1 MKSANPLAQNK
12 PDREEKKA
20 ARKDLK
26 DHFKMVREFTESLTE
41 SLETEDFVIQAME
54 NASPAKWHLAHTTW
68 FFEVFVLKHTLTD
81 FESVHPQYDYIFNS
95 YYVQTSDPHC
105 RDKRGNLS
113 RPTVKQVFEY
123 RKYINNQMIDLIDDM
138 TEAKFNEW
146 APVIEV
152 GIHHEQQHQE
162 LLLTD
167 LKYMLGQNPLYPIYK
182 ETSRPALNRLPE
194 TGWVSFDEGVYKIG
208 HQSGEFGYDNEFP
221 EHKTYIH
228 KFEIADRL
236 VTNGE
241 YLEFMEDGGYR
252 DPKWWLDEGFAAVE
266 NEEWDRPL
274 YWVKRDNEWYHFTLS
289 GLEKLDLNE
298 PVTHVSYFEADAFAR
313 WKGFRLPTEQE
324 WELASRSEPMKG
336 NFVEA
341 KHYHPAAL
349 NEENRG
355 EKLHQMYGD
364 VWQWTQS
371 SYAPY
376 PGYKPFPGALG
387 EYNGKFMVNQY
398 VLRGGSCAT
407 SEHHIRKTYRNF
419 FHTGSRWQFSGIR
432 LAKTTA

>member
-1 MKSANPLAQNK
+1 MKPANPLARDEFHQK
-12 PDREEKKA
+12 EKKID
-20 ARKDLK
+20 KSILK
-26 DHFKMVREFTESLTE
+26 EHYLAVREFTESLTKP
-41 SLETEDFVIQAME
+41 LKTEDFVIQAME

-68 FFEVFVLKHTLTD
+68 FFEVFVLKQALKN
-81 FESVHPQYDYIFNS
+81 FESMHPQYDYIFNS

-113 RPTVKQVFEY
+113 RPTVKQVFDY
-123 RKYINNQMIDLIDDM
+123 RSYVDEHMLELIDQIPE
-138 TEAKFNEW
+138 TEFDEW

-167 LKYMLGQNPLYPIYK
+167 LKYMFAQNPLYPIYK
-182 ETSRPALNRLPE
+182 ETNRPTIARIPE
-194 TGWVSFDEGVYKIG
+194 MDWISFDEGIYKVG
-208 HQSGEFGYDNEFP
+208 HQGGEFGYDNEFP

-228 KFEIADRL
+228 DFAISDRL
-236 VTNGE
+236 VTNAE
-241 YLEFMEDGGYR
+241 YLEFMESGGYK
-252 DPKWWLDEGFAAVE
+252 DPKWWLDEGFATVE

-274 YWVKRDNEWYHFTLS
+274 YWVQRDNEWFHFTMS
-289 GLEKLDLNE
+289 GLEKLDPNE
-298 PVTHVSYFEADAFAR
+298 PVTHVSYFEADAYAR
-313 WKGFRLPTEQE
+313 WKGYRLPTEQE
-324 WELASRSEPMKG
+324 WECASMNEELKG
-336 NFVEA
+336 NFVESE
-341 KHYHPAAL
+341 HYHPASLDEA
-349 NEENRG
+349 NSG
-355 EKLHQMYGD
+355 DKLHQMFGD

-407 SEHHIRKTYRNF
+407 SGSHIRKSYRNF

-432 LAKTTA
+432 LAK

>member
-1 MKSANPLAQNK
+1 MKTANPLAKYNTIQKNRLSK
-12 PDREEKKA
+12 RDA
-20 ARKDLK
+20 LK
-26 DHFKMVREFTESLTE
+26 NHFTRVRNVTESLTE
-41 SLETEDFVIQAME
+41 SLETEDYVIQAME

-68 FFEVFVLKHTLTD
+68 FFEVFVLKQVSSG
-81 FESVHPQYDYIFNS
+81 FESMHPQYDYIFNS

-123 RKYINNQMIDLIDDM
+123 RNYVNEHMLDLIDNLTDA
-138 TEAKFNEW
+138 EFKEW

-167 LKYMLGQNPLYPIYK
+167 LKYMFAQNPLYPIYK
-182 ETSRPALNRLPE
+182 ETNRPSIERAPNI
-194 TGWVSFDEGVYKIG
+194 GWVKFNKGVHEIG
-208 HQSGEFGYDNEFP
+208 HNGDEFGYDNEFP
-221 EHKTYIH
+221 NHKTYIH
-228 KFEIADRL
+228 DFVIADRL

-241 YLEFMEDGGYR
+241 YMKFMESGGYEDSR
-252 DPKWWLDEGFAAVE
+252 WWLDEGFAAVE
-266 NEEWDRPL
+266 HEGWDRPL
-274 YWVKRDNEWYHFTLS
+274 YWVQRDGEWYQFTLS
-289 GLEKLDLNE
+289 GLVKVDVNE
-298 PVTHVSYFEADAFAR
+298 PVTHVSYFEADAYAR
-313 WKGFRLPTEQE
+313 WKGCRLPTEQE
-324 WELASRSEPMKG
+324 WELASKNEPING
-336 NFVEA
+336 SFVEGM
-341 KHYHPAAL
+341 HYHPASI
-349 NEENRG
+349 NENNRG
-355 EKLHQMYGD
+355 DKLHQMFGE

-407 SEHHIRKTYRNF
+407 SNSHIRKTYRNF
-419 FHTGSRWQFSGIR
+419 FHTGARWQFSGIR
-432 LAKTTA
+432 LAKTIS